1 VIYKLFISTF
11 IYVAFKALQQKNVA
25 HSNYLP
31 VLPVSFAMATCE
43 VFTVYTVATSGFHL
57 SSVIAVGLGGGLGA
71 MLAMYLHDR
80 YFNGLLKGRA

>member
-1 VIYKLFISTF
+1 MLLKLFTATF

-43 VFTVYTVATSGFHL
+43 VFTVYTVATSGFQF
-57 SSVIAVGLGGGLGA
+57 SSIVAVGLGGGLGA
-71 MLAMYLHDR
+71 MLAMYLHDK
-80 YFNGLLKGRA
+80 YFQRQRQT